1 MEKYFKKVPPPE
13 SDAKADDLPSNLG
26 ERKDKR
32 KSPPIDNTDIE
43 DLPSDPG
50 ERKDIM
56 EYLSHQRDEVRR
68 KYLTKGPCQ
77 PYGHTFKQILKSGS
91 LRRFNPAWFD
101 QYGSWLE
108 YSISKERA
116 FCLYCYLFKD
126 EIRMQGG
133 SDAFVKEGF
142 NSWNKPDRLRTH
154 MGKPPNSFHII
165 AAQKCEDLMN
175 QNQSIVHALFKQ
187 DDKVK
192 NEYRIRLTAS
202 IDASRFLL
210 RQGLSFR
217 GHFEKEEAVNKGNFL
232 QLLKYTGEQN
242 ETISK
247 VILSN
252 APGNNQMV
260 SPLIQKDIVHS
271 FAEEVRQAI
280 LEEIG
285 HDVFGLLVDE
295 SADVSHKEQMGVVFR
310 FVDKRGAIKERFIGV
325 VHVKET
331 SSLALKSAIDDLFAR
346 YGMSIKKVRGQG
358 YDGASNMRGEFNG
371 LRSLVAREN
380 SSAYYVHC
388 FAHQLQLVVVAVA
401 KKHFDIADFFD
412 MISTLLNVVG
422 ASCKRQDKFR
432 EIQREEL
439 EKQISSGEVKTG
451 TGQNQERSLPRPANT
466 RWGSHHKTLLRL
478 EELFSTTIKVLEY
491 VQEEGMDDLQKRQAC
506 GLLKYFHTFDCVFY
520 LHLMLLILGLTANL
534 SLALQE
540 KDQNILNAMSLVE
553 STKRELQKLRDH
565 GWSLLMDKIA
575 SFCKKHN
582 AGMLIMED
590 DFVNPKNPRKRSN
603 ITNMH
608 HYKVNCF
615 CTVLDLQI
623 QEFNDRFTEVTTDLL
638 ICMAA
643 LSPTDSFYGFDKEK
657 LMRLAKLYPEDFT
670 YGEILSLEQQL
681 DIYID
686 NIRRDERFK
695 SVENLGDLSCL
706 MVKTQKHIAHPL
718 VYRLLKLVLTLPVAT
733 ASVERCFSAMKLV
746 KTAARNRI
754 GDQFLSDCMVCFVEK
769 ELLDSVSNEKVIE
782 RFQKMNERR
791 VVL

>member
-32 KSPPIDNTDIE
+32 KSSLIDNTDIE

-68 KYLTKGPCQ
+68 KYLTKVPCQ

-108 YSISKERA
+108 YSMSKERA
-116 FCLYCYLFKD
+116 FCLCCYLFKD

-142 NSWNKPDRLRTH
+142 NK
-154 MGKPPNSFHII
+154 
-165 AAQKCEDLMN
+165 
-175 QNQSIVHALFKQ
+175 
-187 DDKVK
+187 
-192 NEYRIRLTAS
+192 
-202 IDASRFLL
+202 
-210 RQGLSFR
+210 
-217 GHFEKEEAVNKGNFL
+217 
-232 QLLKYTGEQN
+232 
-242 ETISK
+242 
-247 VILSN
+247 
-252 APGNNQMV
+252 
-260 SPLIQKDIVHS
+260 
-271 FAEEVRQAI
+271 
-280 LEEIG
+280 
-285 HDVFGLLVDE
+285 
-295 SADVSHKEQMGVVFR
+295 
-310 FVDKRGAIKERFIGV
+310 
-325 VHVKET
+325 
-331 SSLALKSAIDDLFAR
+331 
-346 YGMSIKKVRGQG
+346 
-358 YDGASNMRGEFNG
+358 
-371 LRSLVAREN
+371 
-380 SSAYYVHC
+380 
-388 FAHQLQLVVVAVA
+388 
-401 KKHFDIADFFD
+401 
-412 MISTLLNVVG
+412 
-422 ASCKRQDKFR
+422 
-432 EIQREEL
+432 
-439 EKQISSGEVKTG
+439 
-451 TGQNQERSLPRPANT
+451 
-466 RWGSHHKTLLRL
+466 
-478 EELFSTTIKVLEY
+478 
-491 VQEEGMDDLQKRQAC
+491 
-506 GLLKYFHTFDCVFY
+506 
-520 LHLMLLILGLTANL
+520 
-534 SLALQE
+534 
-540 KDQNILNAMSLVE
+540 
-553 STKRELQKLRDH
+553 LQKLRDD
-565 GWSLLMDKIA
+565 GWNLLMDKIA

-657 LMRLAKLYPEDFT
+657 LMRLAKLYPEDFS

-733 ASVERCFSAMKLV
+733 VSVERCFSAMKLV

-769 ELLDSVSNEKVIE
+769 ELLDSVSNEKVIQ
-782 RFQKMNERR
+782 RF
-791 VVL
+791 

>member
-56 EYLSHQRDEVRR
+56 EYLSHQRDEVRH
-68 KYLTKGPCQ
+68 KYLT
-77 PYGHTFKQILKSGS
+77 
-91 LRRFNPAWFD
+91 
-101 QYGSWLE
+101 
-108 YSISKERA
+108 
-116 FCLYCYLFKD
+116 KD

-310 FVDKRGAIKERFIGV
+310 
-325 VHVKET
+325 
-331 SSLALKSAIDDLFAR
+331 

-388 FAHQLQLVVVAVA
+388 FAHQLQL
-401 KKHFDIADFFD
+401 
-412 MISTLLNVVG
+412 
-422 ASCKRQDKFR
+422 
-432 EIQREEL
+432 EL

-553 STKRELQKLRDH
+553 STKRELQKLRDD

-643 LSPTDSFYGFDKEK
+643 LSPTDSFYAFDKEK
-657 LMRLAKLYPEDFT
+657 LVRLAKLYPEDFT

>member
-1 MEKYFKKVPPPE
+1 MEGRVSFSPSHKIYQRFKEGEIYHIRYFNLLPNNQRYKLTVHPYIININETTIITQIRENIPPIPSCIFRPHHYTQLISLASATNFFPELKTLIYSSSRSSSLCEEKVLNSMEKYFKKVPPPE

-325 VHVKET
+325 VH
-331 SSLALKSAIDDLFAR
+331 
-346 YGMSIKKVRGQG
+346 
-358 YDGASNMRGEFNG
+358 
-371 LRSLVAREN
+371 
-380 SSAYYVHC
+380 
-388 FAHQLQLVVVAVA
+388 
-401 KKHFDIADFFD
+401 
-412 MISTLLNVVG
+412 
-422 ASCKRQDKFR
+422 
-432 EIQREEL
+432 
-439 EKQISSGEVKTG
+439 
-451 TGQNQERSLPRPANT
+451 
-466 RWGSHHKTLLRL
+466 
-478 EELFSTTIKVLEY
+478 
-491 VQEEGMDDLQKRQAC
+491 
-506 GLLKYFHTFDCVFY
+506 
-520 LHLMLLILGLTANL
+520 
-534 SLALQE
+534 
-540 KDQNILNAMSLVE
+540 
-553 STKRELQKLRDH
+553 
-565 GWSLLMDKIA
+565 
-575 SFCKKHN
+575 KHN

-643 LSPTDSFYGFDKEK
+643 LSPTDSFYAFDKEK
-657 LMRLAKLYPEDFT
+657 LVRLAKLYPEDFT